1 MKLLKFLS
9 QKKKPSANTSSNDKD
24 KSPSR
29 NEDLNYTKGLG
40 FALNKDGKSY
50 EVNGIGTAYTNY
62 EIIIPCEYKGKPVTS
77 IGSEAF
83 KALEAI
89 SGVTI
94 PNSVT
99 SIGASAFY
107 GCIGLTSITLGNSV
121 ESIGDEAFAYC
132 SSLTSL
138 TIPNSVK
145 SIGASAF
152 YCCGK
157 LADITLSGD
166 NAPYIGVSAFSGTM
180 CYNDG
185 SNWKGGVLY
194 VSKYL
199 VDAKRT
205 ISGVYTVKDGTL
217 SIADSAF
224 CNCDRL
230 TGVTIPDSVKSI
242 GSGAF
247 SGCSSLESITLP
259 FVGKDLDATKAS
271 ALFGYIFGASS
282 YADATVIEH
291 GETYKDGIVAT
302 YYIPTRLKS
311 VTVTGG
317 NIPRRAFQHCAGL
330 TSITLGD
337 NVKSIDKMAFCNCT
351 GITSITLGKS
361 LTSIGWMA
369 FDGCTSLTSISMSDN
384 ITSIDISA
392 FGNTGYYNDKSN
404 WENGV
409 LYIDKYLISAKNTVK
424 GAYKVKDG
432 TLGIAGSAFS
442 NCPELTSITMPNSVK
457 SIEAYA
463 FHDCAKLTNIT
474 ISNNVTSI
482 EQGTFEGCTGLTSV
496 MIPNSV
502 TSIGWGAFK
511 GCTGITSITIPDS
524 VMSISNEAFLNT
536 GYYNDESNWKNNVLY
551 IGKHLIC
558 AKTTISGAYT
568 VKDGTICI
576 AGWAFS
582 ECKKLK
588 SVTIPNSVTSLDI
601 VTFNKAGIKSVTIPN
616 SVKSIANETFF
627 KCTELKNIKYRGTK
641 EQWDAINKEDDW
653 DRGTENYTITYNYED
668 K

>member
-1 MKLLKFLS
+1 MSLFGFLH
-9 QKKKPSANTSSNDKD
+9 KKKTNTDDMPASSDGKA
-24 KSPSR
+24 
-29 NEDLNYTKGLG
+29 YTKGLA

-50 EVNGIGTAYTNY
+50 EVIGIGTAYTNY
-62 EIIIPCEYKGKPVTS
+62 EIIIPCEYNGKSVTS
-77 IGSEAF
+77 IGNEAF
-83 KALEAI
+83 KALESI

-107 GCIGLTSITLGNSV
+107 GCTGLTSITLGNSV

-145 SIGASAF
+145 SIGVSAF

-157 LADITLSGD
+157 LTDITSSGD
-166 NAPYIGVSAFSGTM
+166 NAPYIGVSAFSGTGY
-180 CYNDG
+180 YNDK
-185 SNWKGGVLY
+185 SNWKKGILY
-194 VSKYL
+194 VDKYL
-199 VDAKRT
+199 IDAERT

-217 SIADSAF
+217 CVADSAF
-224 CNCDRL
+224 CNCNAL
-230 TGVTIPDSVKSI
+230 TSITIPDSVKNI
-242 GSGAF
+242 GSNAF

-259 FVGKDLDATKAS
+259 FVGKDSDATKAS
-271 ALFGYIFGASS
+271 ALFGYIFGTSS
-282 YADATVIEH
+282 YADATAIEH
-291 GETYKDGIVAT
+291 GETYRDGIVAT

-317 NIPRRAFQHCAGL
+317 NIRRRAFEHCAGL

-337 NVKSIDKMAFCNCT
+337 NVKSIDKMAFGNCT
-351 GITSITLGKS
+351 GLTSITLGKS
-361 LTSIGWMA
+361 VTSIGWMA
-369 FDGCTSLTSISMSDN
+369 FEGCTNLTSISMSDN

-392 FGNTGYYNDKSN
+392 FDNTGYHNDKSN

-409 LYIDKYLISAKNTVK
+409 LYIDKYLISAKNTIK

-432 TLGIAGSAFS
+432 TIGIAGSAFS
-442 NCPELTSITMPNSVK
+442 TCTELTSITMPNSVK

-482 EQGTFEGCTGLTSV
+482 EQGTFEGCTELTGV
-496 MIPNSV
+496 TIPNSV

-511 GCTGITSITIPDS
+511 GCTGITNITIPDS

-558 AKTTISGAYT
+558 AKNTISGVYT

-576 AGWAFS
+576 ASWAFS

-601 VTFNKAGIKSVTIPN
+601 VTFDKAGIKSVIIPD
-616 SVKSIANETFF
+616 SVKSIANEAFF
-627 KCTELKNIKYRGTK
+627 NCTKLKNIKYRGTK
-641 EQWDAINKEDDW
+641 EQWDCITKASNW
-653 DRGTENYTITYNYED
+653 DRGTEKYTVTYNYEG